1 MGAADGHRDRCVVNT
16 PPAQPPRGD
25 DGGGSALTAFQ
36 VDVAQL
42 FFALPA
48 SEGFLLAGGAALA
61 AQHLTN
67 RATQDLDFFTA
78 PGRGDVTAARDE
90 FEHAVRARGWQVERI
105 RDAATFCRLLIHGP
119 QELLI
124 DLAMD
129 STPGLPATASVA
141 GPTFA
146 PEELAA
152 RKVLALFGRAEARDF
167 ADMYELARAYD
178 TTTLIIRAAGL
189 DDGFDLDVFA
199 SMLHA
204 LARFK
209 DDDIPVP
216 GSPSDPI
223 HQLGRVLLA
232 RRTSDRHRSG
242 CHHQVQP
249 DRTRRLRSC

>member
-1 MGAADGHRDRCVVNT
+1 MAAADGRRGGCVVNT
-16 PPAQPPRGD
+16 PPGKPPPAD
-25 DGGGSALTAFQ
+25 AGGGSALTDFQ
-36 VDVAQL
+36 VDVARL

-67 RATQDLDFFTA
+67 RPTQDLDFFTA

-90 FEHAVRARGWQVERI
+90 FEHAIRTHGWQVERI
-105 RDAATFCRLLIHGP
+105 RDTATFCRLLIRGP
-119 QELLI
+119 QDLLI

-129 STPGLPATASVA
+129 STPGLPATASLA

-167 ADMYELARAYD
+167 ADVYELARAYD
-178 TTTLIIRAAGL
+178 TTTLITRAAGL

-199 SMLHA
+199 SMLDA
-204 LARFK
+204 LARFT

-216 GSPSDPI
+216 SADVADLRAFFA
-223 HQLGRVLLA
+223 QWAAEL
-232 RRTSDRHRSG
+232 RTQRDG
-242 CHHQVQP
+242 
-249 DRTRRLRSC
+249 TRRPDQ